1 MILSRI
7 SVTNRGELGI
17 FEGNYFLIVQE
28 DLSRRDR
35 GICPAG
41 FFVILSRISVTNR
54 GKLGIFLGNYSEF
67 CDKLW
72 QTRYFEWSSFLDKS
86 IVQKRRGE
94 FCDKSRCLF

>member
-28 DLSRRDR
+28 DLSRRDC
-35 GICPAG
+35 GICPG

-54 GKLGIFLGNYSEF
+54 GKLGIF
-67 CDKLW
+67 
-72 QTRYFEWSSFLDKS
+72 
-86 IVQKRRGE
+86 
-94 FCDKSRCLF
+94 